1 MTLREDQVHLQ
12 GLLKE
17 AITLLGTNGLQ
28 FHNEFSVETL
38 IGTTIDSEPELDA
51 SISKESR

>member
-1 MTLREDQVHLQ
+1 MTLREDQVRLQ